1 MQTYILRRLILALP
15 AIFVIT
21 LIIFSAMRILPG
33 DVLAVMFSDEDGFR
47 MLREADRERLLESL
61 GLNDPLWKQ
70 YVNWMGDVFTLK
82 LGESFWRGDTVMET
96 ITHRGPLTAEI
107 AILAIVL
114 AWVIGLPVGILA
126 AVKQNSFSDY
136 VARFFSI
143 LFLAIPN
150 FWLGTVI
157 VLVLLLGFHWKA
169 PFGVIHIWED
179 PWANLQIV
187 WGPALVLALSQAA
200 YVARMARSTLL
211 EVLRDDYIRTAR
223 AKGLAERWVILRH
236 ALRNAILPVITLSGV
251 LLGFLLGGSV
261 VVERAFGVPGLG
273 STLVVAFTER
283 DYTVIQNLVLLYGLI
298 FVVLKL
304 LVDIS
309 YAFIDPRIRYS

>member
-1 MQTYILRRLILALP
+1 MWTYMLRRSIYAVP
-15 AIFVIT
+15 AIFMIT
-21 LIIFSAMRILPG
+21 IIIFAAMRILPG
-33 DVLAVMFSDEDGFR
+33 DVLAVMFSDEDGFA
-47 MLREADRERLLESL
+47 MLRDADRERLLESL
-61 GLNDPLWKQ
+61 GLNDPLWQQ
-70 YVNWMGDVFTLK
+70 YMSWMKDVFTLK

-96 ITHRGPLTAEI
+96 ITHRGPLSAEI
-107 AILAIVL
+107 AFLAIL
-114 AWVIGLPVGILA
+114 ISWVVGLPVGILA
-126 AVKQNSFSDY
+126 AVRHNSLPDY
-136 VARFFSI
+136 VSRFFSI

-150 FWLGTVI
+150 FWLGTLI
-157 VLVLLLGFHWKA
+157 VLVLLLGFHYKA

-187 WGPALVLALSQAA
+187 WGPALVLGLGQAA

-223 AKGLAERWVILRH
+223 AKGLAERSVIWRH

-261 VVERAFGVPGLG
+261 VVEKAFGVPGLG

-298 FVVLKL
+298 FVALNL
-304 LVDIS
+304 LVDMS
-309 YAFIDPRIRYS
+309 YGLFDPRIRYD

>member
-47 MLREADRERLLESL
+47 LLREADRERLLESL

-96 ITHRGPLTAEI
+96 IIHRGPLTAEI
-107 AILAIVL
+107 AILAIIL

-157 VLVLLLGFHWKA
+157 VLVLLLGLHWKA
-169 PFGVIHIWED
+169 PFGVINIWED
-179 PWANLQIV
+179 PWGNLQIV
-187 WGPALVLALSQAA
+187 WGPS
-200 YVARMARSTLL
+200 
-211 EVLRDDYIRTAR
+211 
-223 AKGLAERWVILRH
+223 
-236 ALRNAILPVITLSGV
+236 SGV
-251 LLGFLLGGSV
+251 GPQSGSLRSAHGPFDSLGGAA
-261 VVERAFGVPGLG
+261 R
-273 STLVVAFTER
+273 
-283 DYTVIQNLVLLYGLI
+283 
-298 FVVLKL
+298 
-304 LVDIS
+304 
-309 YAFIDPRIRYS
+309 

>member
-1 MQTYILRRLILALP
+1 MWTYMLRRSIYAVP
-15 AIFVIT
+15 AIFMIT
-21 LIIFSAMRILPG
+21 IIIFAAMRILPG
-33 DVLAVMFSDEDGFR
+33 DVLAVMFSDEDGFA
-47 MLREADRERLLESL
+47 MLRDADRERLLESL
-61 GLNDPLWKQ
+61 GLNDPLWQQ
-70 YVNWMGDVFTLK
+70 YMSWMKDVFTLK

-96 ITHRGPLTAEI
+96 ITHRGPLSAEI
-107 AILAIVL
+107 AFLAIL
-114 AWVIGLPVGILA
+114 ISWVVGLPVGILA
-126 AVKQNSFSDY
+126 AVRHNSLPDY
-136 VARFFSI
+136 VSRFFSI

-150 FWLGTVI
+150 FWLGTLI
-157 VLVLLLGFHWKA
+157 VLVLLLGFHYKA
-169 PFGVIHIWED
+169 PFGVVHIWED

-187 WGPALVLALSQAA
+187 WGPALVLGLGQAA

-223 AKGLAERWVILRH
+223 AKGLAERSVIWRH

-261 VVERAFGVPGLG
+261 VVEKAFGVPGLG

-298 FVVLKL
+298 FVALNL
-304 LVDIS
+304 LVDMS
-309 YAFIDPRIRYS
+309 YGLFDPRIRYD

>member
-1 MQTYILRRLILALP
+1 M
-15 AIFVIT
+15 
-21 LIIFSAMRILPG
+21 S
-33 DVLAVMFSDEDGFR
+33 
-47 MLREADRERLLESL
+47 
-61 GLNDPLWKQ
+61 
-70 YVNWMGDVFTLK
+70 
-82 LGESFWRGDTVMET
+82 
-96 ITHRGPLTAEI
+96 AEI

-114 AWVIGLPVGILA
+114 AWIIGLPVGILA
-126 AVKQNSFSDY
+126 AVKQNTFGDY

-157 VLVLLLGFHWKA
+157 VLVLLLGWHWKA
-169 PFGVIHIWED
+169 PFGVINIWED
-179 PWANLQIV
+179 PWGNLQIV

-251 LLGFLLGGSV
+251 LLGFLLGGSGRRGKSLRSTGAGIYAGGRV
-261 VVERAFGVPGLG
+261 YGTGLHRDPEFGPAIWPDLRGAESFGGHFLC
-273 STLVVAFTER
+273 LH
-283 DYTVIQNLVLLYGLI
+283 
-298 FVVLKL
+298 
-304 LVDIS
+304 
-309 YAFIDPRIRYS
+309 